1 MTLVKKAAAT
11 ALALPLL
18 VTGISM
24 AAPAGQ
30 IEGGDIYRV
39 RIASSNA
46 SGGFT
51 DPLTANCNDTVQFR
65 VRIHNTGPDA
75 LTGVRVQATLDS
87 STGTSHSSTVTV
99 SAANANP
106 TSVTDTAG
114 VNLSSAGSLSYVSG
128 TTELLDPNGATISTL
143 GDGIVTTGVDVPNG
157 VGVSIEQQREVQF
170 QAKVNCP
177 TTPPVTPPSTPKPPV
192 TPAPTKLVNTGP
204 GDVAAVAGGAT
215 FLGSFLYR
223 RRLARSLSE

>member
-1 MTLVKKAAAT
+1 MTIVKKVAAS

-18 VTGISM
+18 VTGVTM

-30 IEGGDIYRV
+30 IEGGNIYRV
-39 RIASSNA
+39 RIASSAA

-51 DPLTANCNDTVQFR
+51 DPLAATCGNTVQFR

-87 STGTSHSSTVTV
+87 AVAASHSSKVTV
-99 SAANANP
+99 SATNANP

-114 VNLSSAGSLSYVSG
+114 VNLDKAASLNYVAGS
-128 TTELLDPNGATISTL
+128 TELLDPNGATLSTL
-143 GDGIVTTGVDVPNG
+143 GDGITTTGVDVPGG

-177 TTPPVTPPSTPKPPV
+177 PTETPKTPPTTTTTTTSLP
-192 TPAPTKLVNTGP
+192 NTGP
-204 GDVAAVAGGAT
+204 GDVAAVAGGASV
-215 FLGSFLYR
+215 LGSYLYR
-223 RRLARSLSE
+223 RRLARNLDR